1 MRKDT
6 SEIISSI
13 CSSLSLNLTVFI
25 KYSKVNNLENNR
37 VISRKRYSQLV
48 CLALGFI
55 SPNLLTLKD
64 DEKIEAMQFTV
75 HILNDAF
82 RKYHSDFF
90 EGIDLKPN
98 DQDGYSQLNADICKW
113 YAENCN
119 NKSERKIVTTGRHL
133 FYLQVGKG
141 SISDQAYKD
150 LKKDGTI
157 LSKNSD
163 GNLVNLFNILFIE
176 KRYDYKMSF

>member
-13 CSSLSLNLTVFI
+13 CSSLSLNLTQFI

-55 SPNLLTLKD
+55 SPNLLTLK
-64 DEKIEAMQFTV
+64 ENEMIESMQFTV
-75 HILNDAF
+75 HILNDSF

-113 YAENCN
+113 YVENFN
-119 NKSERKIVTTGRHL
+119 NKSERKIVATGRHL

-157 LSKNSD
+157 LSKDSES
-163 GNLVNLFNILFIE
+163 NLVNLFNILFIE
-176 KRYDYKMSF
+176 KRHDYKMSF

>member
-1 MRKDT
+1 MRKDA
-6 SEIISSI
+6 SEIILSI

-98 DQDGYSQLNADICKW
+98 DQDGYSKLNADICKW

-119 NKSERKIVTTGRHL
+119 NKSERKIAATGGHL
-133 FYLQVGKG
+133 FYCFIKLTTNPLPQKSPANLTTAG
-141 SISDQAYKD
+141 
-150 LKKDGTI
+150 L
-157 LSKNSD
+157 LSPINQIKLS
-163 GNLVNLFNILFIE
+163 
-176 KRYDYKMSF
+176 YS

>member
-25 KYSKVNNLENNR
+25 KYSKVKNLENNR

-98 DQDGYSQLNADICKW
+98 DQ
-113 YAENCN
+113 
-119 NKSERKIVTTGRHL
+119 
-133 FYLQVGKG
+133 FY
-141 SISDQAYKD
+141 Y
-150 LKKDGTI
+150 LKH
-157 LSKNSD
+157 S
-163 GNLVNLFNILFIE
+163 
-176 KRYDYKMSF
+176 

>member
-13 CSSLSLNLTVFI
+13 CSSLSINLTVFI

-55 SPNLLTLKD
+55 TPNLLTLK
-64 DEKIEAMQFTV
+64 ENEMIESMQFTV
-75 HILNDAF
+75 HCLNDIF
-82 RKYHSDFF
+82 KKYFNDFF

-98 DQDGYSQLNADICKW
+98 NQGGYSQLNADICKW
-113 YAENCN
+113 YAENSN
-119 NKSERKIVTTGRHL
+119 NQSERKIVATGRHL

-141 SISDQAYKD
+141 SISDQVYKD

-157 LSKNSD
+157 FSRDSD

-176 KRYDYKMSF
+176 KRHDYKMSF

>member
-13 CSSLSLNLTVFI
+13 VRSISLNLTLFLR
-25 KYSKVNNLENNR
+25 YSKVNNLENNR

-55 SPNLLTLKD
+55 SPNLLTLKE
-64 DEKIEAMQFTV
+64 DEMIEAMQFTV
-75 HILNDAF
+75 HCLNDSF
-82 RKYHSDFF
+82 KKYQSDFF
-90 EGIDLKPN
+90 EAVDLNPN
-98 DQDGYSQLNADICKW
+98 NEGGYSQLNADICKW

-119 NKSERKIVTTGRHL
+119 NKSERKIVATGRHL

-141 SISDQAYKD
+141 SISDQVYKD

-157 LSKNSD
+157 FSRDSD

-176 KRYDYKMSF
+176 SRHDYKMSF